1 MKLSEILNQYIETQH
16 ISIREF
22 ARRTG
27 LANSYVANLV
37 NGTNANPTL
46 DAIAKISKAMNVT
59 KNELFDALDDNQMF
73 TIKPAIQVPPIP
85 YQIPLYSSISC
96 GFGMFIDDC
105 VEDYIAVPDRYI
117 HKGHEY
123 FANTACGD
131 SMIGAGIHDG
141 DVLVFERTPTV
152 ENGEIGVF
160 CIDNNDA
167 VCKTFR
173 RLSNGLIML
182 ESSNPKYDPIMIDC
196 TNECFRTIGKLI
208 GSFRKF

>member
-1 MKLSEILNQYIETQH
+1 MKIKDYIKTRREQLNLSQEQ
-16 ISIREF
+16 
-22 ARRTG
+22 
-27 LANSYVANLV
+27 V
-37 NGTNANPTL
+37 
-46 DAIAKISKAMNVT
+46 AKICGVSKGTVSRLEGGEIENM
-59 KNELFDALDDNQMF
+59 KIDKIKALASALR
-73 TIKPAIQVPPIP
+73 IKPSVLIEDNINVDIQPKMVHDH
-85 YQIPLYSSISC
+85 QIPLYSSISC
-96 GFGMFIDDC
+96 GLGMFIDDC

>member
-1 MKLSEILNQYIETQH
+1 MNEFGNKIKKLRKEKGLTQEQLGDAFNITKTG
-16 ISIREF
+16 ISYWENGK
-22 ARRTG
+22 TMPNMDMVG
-27 LANSYVANLV
+27 KLASYFGVTTDYLIKEKNS
-37 NGTNANPTL
+37 
-46 DAIAKISKAMNVT
+46 DISPRPV
-59 KNELFDALDDNQMF
+59 
-73 TIKPAIQVPPIP
+73 P

-96 GFGMFIDDC
+96 GLGMFIDDC

>member
-1 MKLSEILNQYIETQH
+1 MSDLGNKDIMSTNIKKQLKKNNKTRNDLCKALNLKYSTVSDWINGKKYPRIDKIEMMANYFGIPKSELIE
-16 ISIREF
+16 
-22 ARRTG
+22 
-27 LANSYVANLV
+27 
-37 NGTNANPTL
+37 
-46 DAIAKISKAMNVT
+46 KAVS
-59 KNELFDALDDNQMF
+59 
-73 TIKPAIQVPPIP
+73 PRPVP

-96 GFGMFIDDC
+96 GLGMFIDDC